1 MTTTKSQTDYNAM
14 TNEAYRAMVRSWFEE
29 NCPPECRHPSHRL
42 RRNEIEHWTKKIAE
56 KGWIAPGW
64 PKEFGGMGLDVE
76 KLLIHQ
82 EQIED
87 LGVARAPDQGIVM
100 LGPLLIHYG
109 NEEQRARFLPGITK
123 GEEVWCQGYSEP
135 EAGSDLASLRCEAI
149 RDGDHYVVNGQKTWS
164 TLAQDADWIFT
175 LVRTE
180 KGRRKQEGIS
190 FLLIDIKSPGVT
202 VRPIRNLGDE
212 EEFSEVI
219 FENVRVPVENRVGEE
234 GKGWQIAKA
243 LLGFERI
250 FIGSPRLA
258 QYALGRLKAIGESL
272 KLADEPVFAEKY
284 ARLKLDVDD
293 HARTYLRYADVL
305 VKGGTL
311 GPETSVLKI
320 FGTENYQRITEM
332 IVEVLSE
339 YGPVTGE
346 VKLADGLTLHHMYIY
361 YYSRATTIYA
371 GSNEIQRN
379 ILAKAVLKLP
389 SA

>member
-1 MTTTKSQTDYNAM
+1 MTSPDFNAM
-14 TNEAYRAMVRSWFEE
+14 SNDEFRATVRSWVEA

-42 RRNEIEHWTKKIAE
+42 RRHEIRHWTKKLAE

-64 PKEFGGMGLDVE
+64 PRQYGGMGLDVE
-76 KLLIHQ
+76 KLLIYQ

-109 NEEQRARFLPGITK
+109 NDEQRARFLPRIISGDD
-123 GEEVWCQGYSEP
+123 VWCQGYSEP
-135 EAGSDLASLRCEAI
+135 EAGSDLASLRCEAV
-149 RDGDHYVVNGQKTWS
+149 RQGDHYIVNGQKTWS

-175 LVRTE
+175 LVRTQ
-180 KGRRKQEGIS
+180 KGPRKQEGIS

-202 VRPIRNLGDE
+202 VRPIKNLGDE
-212 EEFSEVI
+212 EEFAEVI
-219 FENVRVPVENRVGEE
+219 FENVRVPVENRVGDE

-258 QYALGRLKAIGESL
+258 QYALGRLKAIGEAL
-272 KLADEPVFAEKY
+272 NLTEDPVFLDKY

-305 VKGGTL
+305 VKGGKL

-320 FGTENYQRITEM
+320 WGTETYQRITET

-346 VKLADGLTLHHMYIY
+346 VSLPGDLSLHHMYIY

-389 SA
+389 GE

>member
-1 MTTTKSQTDYNAM
+1 
-14 TNEAYRAMVRSWFEE
+14 
-29 NCPPECRHPSHRL
+29 
-42 RRNEIEHWTKKIAE
+42 
-56 KGWIAPGW
+56 
-64 PKEFGGMGLDVE
+64 MGLDVE
-76 KLLIHQ
+76 KLLIYQ

-109 NEEQRARFLPGITK
+109 NEEQRQRFLPRITS
-123 GEEVWCQGYSEP
+123 GDDVWCQGYSEP
-135 EAGSDLASLRCEAI
+135 EAGSDLASLRCEAV
-149 RDGDHYVVNGQKTWS
+149 REGDHYIVNGQKTWS

-175 LVRTE
+175 LVRTQ
-180 KGRRKQEGIS
+180 KGPRKQEGIS

-202 VRPIRNLGDE
+202 IRPIRNLGDE
-212 EEFSEVI
+212 EEFAEVI
-219 FENVRVPVENRVGEE
+219 FENTRVPVENRVGEE

-258 QYALGRLKAIGESL
+258 QYALGRLKAVGDAL
-272 KLADEPVFAEKY
+272 NLADDPVFLDKY

-320 FGTENYQRITEM
+320 WGTETYQRITET
-332 IVEVLSE
+332 IVEVLNE
-339 YGPVTGE
+339 YGAVTGE
-346 VKLADGLTLHHMYIY
+346 VNLPGGLSLHHMYIY
-361 YYSRATTIYA
+361 YY
-371 GSNEIQRN
+371 
-379 ILAKAVLKLP
+379 
-389 SA
+389 

>member
-1 MTTTKSQTDYNAM
+1 MSAAEIDYNALP
-14 TNEAYRAMVRSWFEE
+14 NDEFRAMVRSWLEE
-29 NCPPECRHPSHRL
+29 NCPPECRHPGHRL
-42 RRNEIEHWTKKIAE
+42 RRHEIRHWTE
-56 KGWIAPGW
+56 KLAKQGWIAPAW
-64 PKEFGGMGLDVE
+64 PRQYGGMGLEVE
-76 KLLIHQ
+76 KLLIYQ

-87 LGVARAPDQGIVM
+87 LGIARAPDQGIVM
-100 LGPLLIHYG
+100 LGPLLIHFG
-109 NEEQRARFLPGITK
+109 NEEQRARFLPRIVSGQD
-123 GEEVWCQGYSEP
+123 VWCQGYSEP
-135 EAGSDLASLRCEAI
+135 EAGSDLASLRCEAV
-149 RDGDHYVVNGQKTWS
+149 RDGDHYIVNGQKTWS

-180 KGRRKQEGIS
+180 RGRRKQEGIS

-202 VRPIRNLGDE
+202 VRTIQNLAGE
-212 EEFSEVI
+212 EEFAEVI
-219 FENVRVPVENRVGEE
+219 FENTRVPVENRVGEE

-258 QYALGRLKAIGESL
+258 QYALGRLRAIGEAL
-272 KLADEPVFAEKY
+272 GLADDPLFIDKY

-320 FGTENYQRITEM
+320 WGTETFQRITET
-332 IVEVLSE
+332 IVEVMSE
-339 YGPVTGE
+339 YGPVPGE
-346 VKLADGLTLHHMYIY
+346 VKLPGGLSVHHMHIY

-389 SA
+389 GD